1 MISTTALLLALGL
14 GSPVQ
19 MVSEYDIP
27 FFMNNPA
34 ARSEMLKRCHNDYAL
49 ARTPECE
56 NAEAAGTRSM
66 GRPLSS
72 WDPKDIPLLVPQKKA
87 PPAAP
92 QTPTIMT
99 KGKERGA

>member
-14 GSPVQ
+14 GSPVH

-27 FFMNNPA
+27 FFLDNPT
-34 ARSEMLKRCHNDYAL
+34 ARAEMLKRCHNDYAL

-72 WDPKDIPLLVPQKKA
+72 RSLDEMTLLFPQKKS
-87 PPAAP
+87 PPP
-92 QTPTIMT
+92 NPPTPTVKT